1 MKNIMKIRQ
10 NILPS
15 LFLIGI
21 LILFLTSCAGTPKKY
36 LAIDASL
43 VKQGQSKAEISEFFG
58 PPNATRTNQTNQE
71 EWYYYDVH
79 RHFWQRIPF
88 LGRHLGKEEVECL
101 QIVLE
106 SGQVV
111 KAVYYVQSI
120 QS

>member
-1 MKNIMKIRQ
+1 MKIRQ
-10 NILPS
+10 NNLPS

-21 LILFLTSCAGTPKKY
+21 LILFLASCAGTPKKY
-36 LAIDASL
+36 LAVDASL
-43 VKQGQSKAEISEFFG
+43 VKQGQSKAEISEFLG
-58 PPNATRTNQTNQE
+58 PPNATRINQTNQE
-71 EWYYYDVH
+71 EWYYYNVH

-111 KAVYYVQSI
+111 KAVYYVQGI

>member
-1 MKNIMKIRQ
+1 MKIIQ
-10 NILPS
+10 NNLLS

-21 LILFLTSCAGTPKKY
+21 LILFLASCAGTPKKY
-36 LAIDASL
+36 LAVDASL
-43 VKQGQSKAEISEFFG
+43 VKQGQSKAEISEVLG
-58 PPNATRTNQTNQE
+58 AAHAAKTNQAGQE

-111 KAVYYVQSI
+111 KAVYYVQGI

>member
-1 MKNIMKIRQ
+1 MVYQNCLRDENIMKIKQ
-10 NILPS
+10 NNLPS
-15 LFLIGI
+15 LFLIGT
-21 LILFLTSCAGTPKKY
+21 LMLFLASCAGTPKKY
-36 LAIDASL
+36 LA
-43 VKQGQSKAEISEFFG
+43 V
-58 PPNATRTNQTNQE
+58 NQAGQE

-111 KAVYYVQSI
+111 KAVYYVQCI

>member
-1 MKNIMKIRQ
+1 MKIRQ

-15 LFLIGI
+15 FFLIGI
-21 LILFLTSCAGTPKKY
+21 LILFLASCTGTHKKY
-36 LAIDASL
+36 LAVDASL

-58 PPNATRTNQTNQE
+58 PPDATRINQTNQE
-71 EWYYYDVH
+71 EWYYYDVR

-111 KAVYYVQSI
+111 KAVYYVQGI

>member
-1 MKNIMKIRQ
+1 VR
-10 NILPS
+10 
-15 LFLIGI
+15 
-21 LILFLTSCAGTPKKY
+21 
-36 LAIDASL
+36 
-43 VKQGQSKAEISEFFG
+43 
-58 PPNATRTNQTNQE
+58 
-71 EWYYYDVH
+71 

-111 KAVYYVQSI
+111 KAVYYVQGI

>member
-1 MKNIMKIRQ
+1 MKIRQ
-10 NILPS
+10 NNLPS
-15 LFLIGI
+15 LFLIGT
-21 LILFLTSCAGTPKKY
+21 LILFLASCAGTPKKY
-36 LAIDASL
+36 LAVDASL
-43 VKQGQSKAEISEFFG
+43 VKQGQSKAEISEFLG
-58 PPNATRTNQTNQE
+58 PPKAARINQAGQE

-111 KAVYYVQSI
+111 KAVYYVQGI

>member
-1 MKNIMKIRQ
+1 MKIRQ
-10 NILPS
+10 NNLPL

-21 LILFLTSCAGTPKKY
+21 LMIFLASCAGTPKKY
-36 LAIDASL
+36 LAVDASL
-43 VKQGQSKAEISEFFG
+43 VKQGQPKAEISEFLG
-58 PPNATRTNQTNQE
+58 QPDAARINQAGQE

-111 KAVYYVQSI
+111 KRVYYVQGI

>member
-1 MKNIMKIRQ
+1 MKIIQ
-10 NILPS
+10 NNLPF
-15 LFLIGI
+15 LFLIGT
-21 LILFLTSCAGTPKKY
+21 LMLFLASCAVSPKRH

-43 VKQGQSKAEISEFFG
+43 VKQGQSRTEIFELFG
-58 PPNATRTNQTNQE
+58 PPHAERTNQSGQK

-88 LGRHLGKEEVECL
+88 LGRHFGKEEVECL

-111 KAVYYVQSI
+111 KAIYYVQGL
-120 QS
+120 QNKVR

>member
-1 MKNIMKIRQ
+1 MKIRQ
-10 NILPS
+10 NNLLS
-15 LFLIGI
+15 LFLIGT
-21 LILFLTSCAGTPKKY
+21 LILFLASCAVTPKKY
-36 LAIDASL
+36 LAVDASL
-43 VKQGQSKAEISEFFG
+43 VKQGQSKAEISKFFG
-58 PPNATRTNQTNQE
+58 PPEAARINQAGQE

-88 LGRHLGKEEVECL
+88 LGHRFGKIEVECL

-111 KAVYYVQSI
+111 KTVYYVQGL

>member
-1 MKNIMKIRQ
+1 MKIRQ
-10 NILPS
+10 NNLPS
-15 LFLIGI
+15 FFLIGT
-21 LILFLTSCAGTPKKY
+21 LILFLASCAGTPKKY
-36 LAIDASL
+36 LAVDASL

-58 PPNATRTNQTNQE
+58 PPEAGRINQAGQE

-88 LGRHLGKEEVECL
+88 LGRYLGKKEVECL

-111 KAVYYVQSI
+111 KAVYYVQGI